1 MLSHTPGFNVKV
13 SRMSIGH
20 SWGTRVKRSHVIKKK
35 KGHWH
40 IKRSSLDHGL
50 ALFCIVFQFVRFEK

>member
-20 SWGTRVKRSHVIKKK
+20 SWGTTVKRSHVIKKK
-35 KGHWH
+35 
-40 IKRSSLDHGL
+40 RSL
-50 ALFCIVFQFVRFEK
+50 AYQEKQFRSWISFILYCISIYEI